1 MDLPPDETLNHHR
14 LRPPGKTA
22 SVEVL
27 NSLRPA
33 VPRDRSSKVLKIL
46 GPAETRHI
54 GLSSRVRQRGQWLRQ
69 GEKKPCSGI
78 TPMRSRDLTNPPPT
92 ITTSW
97 AIFYPLQIFIADTV
111 PNIPYCAIISPVKM
125 PYTLWT
131 YSRFRGVDRLNA
143 WGGRESVWD

>member
-33 VPRDRSSKVLKIL
+33 VPRDRSSKVLEIL

-78 TPMRSRDLTNPPPT
+78 TPMRSRDLTIHHRRLQLREPFFNHPKFLLL
-92 ITTSW
+92 ILFLTSH
-97 AIFYPLQIFIADTV
+97 IAQL
-111 PNIPYCAIISPVKM
+111 YH
-125 PYTLWT
+125 L
-131 YSRFRGVDRLNA
+131 
-143 WGGRESVWD
+143 